1 MRARKIARVVVVALA
16 ALMVHG
22 LLPET
27 AEGHGLG
34 TVRRTSR
41 RVARRTTRR
50 VAARHMTVLPAGYTT
65 VVVTGVTYYMIDGV
79 RYVRQMQGG
88 QVVYV
93 VG

>member
-1 MRARKIARVVVVALA
+1 MRARKIARVVVVGLA
-16 ALMVHG
+16 ALMIHG

-41 RVARRTTRR
+41 RVARRTTHR
-50 VAARHMTVLPAGYTT
+50 VTARHLTVLPPAHTT
-65 VVVTGVTYYMIDGV
+65 VVVSGVTYYMIDGV
-79 RYVRQMQGG
+79 RYVRKMQGG